1 MIAFDIHHDAEG
13 ELYAAAARYEDRV
26 PGLGLD
32 FIDEVERPM
41 MWVCDHPPA
50 CQLWPDLP
58 PELGI
63 RRKLLDRF
71 PFGLPYLQLEDRIVF
86 LAVAHLSREPA
97 YWLSRAR
104 DYRR

>member
-1 MIAFDIHHDAEG
+1 MIAYDLHREAEG

-26 PGLGLD
+26 PGLGLG
-32 FIDEVERPM
+32 FLDEVERAM
-41 MWVCDHPPA
+41 TWVCEHPPA
-50 CQLWPDLP
+50 SQRWPDVP
-58 PELGI
+58 PDLGI

-71 PFGLPYLQLEDRIVF
+71 PFGLPYLQLDDQIVV

-104 DYRR
+104 DYR

>member
-1 MIAFDIHHDAEG
+1 MITYDLHREAGG
-13 ELYAAAARYEDRV
+13 ELYAAAARYEDSV

-32 FIDEVERPM
+32 FLDEVERAM
-41 MWVCDHPPA
+41 IWVSEHPPA
-50 CQLWPDLP
+50 SQLWPDVP
-58 PELGI
+58 RELDI

-71 PFGLPYLQLEDRIVF
+71 PFGLPYLQLSDRIVF

-104 DYRR
+104 DYR